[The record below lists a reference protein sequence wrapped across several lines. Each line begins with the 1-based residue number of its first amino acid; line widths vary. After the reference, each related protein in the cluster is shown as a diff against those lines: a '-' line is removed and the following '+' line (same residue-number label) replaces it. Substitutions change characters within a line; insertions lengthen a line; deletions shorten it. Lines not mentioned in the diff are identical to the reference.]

1 MFKIGIFKYGW
12 LLVFA
17 LLATGSVL
25 PASAQTE
32 PTAVVVPPE
41 VLQQAIAA
49 EAANGRDVHVRSAG
63 VRADF
68 TLNSNG
74 DTVDAAPGNGTCA
87 DAGALCTLRAAV
99 MEANALGGTHT
110 ITVPAGYFI
119 FLTLGVADNDNADS
133 GDLDIYADITITGQ
147 AGTQPRIRSTVGDRI
162 FHVINASAKLSL
174 VNLMLHQSGGPT
186 ISGGAVFVVDGGF
199 SADLLSVYSNTG
211 YIGGG
216 ITIAGTS
223 AFSISRSTI
232 AYNTGY
238 ANGGGMNLQIGAT
251 GTIVNSSIFANLAP
265 MINSTNYPGAGL
277 FVYGPAN
284 VQVIHTTIT
293 QNYSAF
299 YGGGFSGINTTASPA
314 PVTFSNSIIS
324 GNSTGYAAP
333 DCYLFV
339 SANPTIAFTDMNFIG
354 EIGPNCPVGG
364 DPAVTVTE
372 VGFGPLTNTAHPM
385 VIPLSL
391 GSVAINA
398 APTCP
403 AILGGI
409 DQMGNPRPAGPAC
422 DLGAYELPAGKSATL
437 DVSLPGGPPLS
448 SFTITVN
455 DLDLVALS
463 TIDVQAVTR
472 NTLYPDSETITL
484 TETAPGSGEFAAL
497 VVLGAAPATANNG
510 TIEAGLGHEVAVS
523 YYDAVTADA
532 DAVTLEATYAVASLP
547 AANLLTNGDFE
558 LGASDWTVVATNGD
572 KVKSQNPFDGLKAF
586 KFKGGAGKLTASLS
600 QTVLNPAVA
609 DGDTL
614 YAQAMISSGPAASG
628 KMLLNIKTSAGRQ
641 VKASVVYAKNGAYAL
656 HFIQVPLILDSGE
669 TVTKTILRFTDASQ
683 SGKVYVDAVS
693 LSVQVPNDPRANS
706 RSGVMPPPPQPD
718 GFRGQN

>member
-1 MFKIGIFKYGW
+1 MFKIGMLKYGW
-12 LLVFA
+12 LLVLA

-25 PASAQTE
+25 PASAQIE
-32 PTAVVVPPE
+32 PAPMVIGPE
-41 VLQQAIAA
+41 VLQAAVAA

-68 TLNSNG
+68 TLTSNLDTIDATPG
-74 DTVDAAPGNGTCA
+74 DGACA

-110 ITVPAGYFI
+110 ITIPAGYNI
-119 FLTLGVADNDNADS
+119 LLTLGVVNNDNADS

-147 AGTQPRIRSTVGDRI
+147 AGIQPRIRNTIGDRV

-174 VNLMLHQSGGPT
+174 SNLMLQMSGGPT

-211 YIGGG
+211 YVGGG
-216 ITIAGTS
+216 ITITGS
-223 AFSISRSTI
+223 PAFSINRSTV
-232 AYNTGY
+232 AYNTSY
-238 ANGGGMNLQIGAT
+238 ANGGGLNLQFGAT
-251 GTIVNSSIFANLAP
+251 GTIVNSSIFANFAP
-265 MINSTNYPGAGL
+265 LINTTNYPGAGL

-293 QNYSAF
+293 QNYSAY
-299 YGGGFSGINTTASPA
+299 YGGGFSAINTTASPA

-333 DCYLFV
+333 DCYLFL
-339 SANPTIAFTDMNFIG
+339 SANPTVAFTDMNFIG
-354 EIGPNCPVGG
+354 EISPNCPVGG
-364 DPAVTVTE
+364 DPAVTVID
-372 VGFGPLTNTAHPM
+372 VGFGPLTNTTHPM
-385 VIPLSL
+385 VIPLTA

-409 DQMGNPRPAGPAC
+409 DQMNNPRPAGSAC
-422 DLGAYELPAGKSATL
+422 DLGAYELPAGKSGTL
-437 DVSLPGGPPLS
+437 DVSPTSGEPLS

-463 TIDVQAVTR
+463 TIEVQAITR

-484 TETAPGSGEFAAL
+484 TETAPGSGEFTAL
-497 VVLGAAPATANNG
+497 VLLGAVPATPNNG

-523 YYDAVTADA
+523 YYDTVTADA
-532 DAVTLEATYAVASLP
+532 DDATLEAAYTVAALP

-558 LGASDWTVVATNGD
+558 LGPSSWTIVATNGD

-586 KFKGGAGKLTASLS
+586 KFKGGAGKLPASLS

-609 DGDTL
+609 NGNTL

-628 KMLLNIKTSAGRQ
+628 KMLLNIKTSSGRQ

-656 HFIQVPLILDSGE
+656 HFIQVPLVLDSGE
-669 TVTKTILRFTDASQ
+669 TVIKALLRFTDASQ
-683 SGKVYVDAVS
+683 SGKVHVDAVS
-693 LSVQVPNDPRANS
+693 LSVQVPNDPRASS
-706 RSGVMPPPPQPD
+706 RSGVMLPPPQPD